1 MQKAD
6 ANGNA
11 QGSVVSSRGYRS
23 LRVRDDID
31 RDTQRHTDTQT
42 QRHSNGNSNYRGPLV
57 RRLIGKYDSRTAWH
71 VGTERSGVEEWSG
84 EERSGVKGK
93 EGARVALV
101 CTVRTLAAVALHDG
115 CCLPA

>member
-1 MQKAD
+1 M
-6 ANGNA
+6 
-11 QGSVVSSRGYRS
+11 SSRGYQS

-42 QRHSNGNSNYRGPLV
+42 QRHRDTATATAITEG
-57 RRLIGKYDSRTAWH
+57 RLIRKYDGRMAWH
-71 VGTERSGVEEWSG
+71 VGTERSGGVEWRG
-84 EERSGVKGK
+84 EVRGQR
-93 EGARVALV
+93 EGARVVLV